1 LITGAGSS
9 SPQRLYSRWFEAFH
23 VLRPDVQFDYRS
35 VGSGAGVKQ
44 LLEGMVAFSGVDAP
58 LSDEQL
64 GFAKLPLLHIP
75 STISAVVFVYNLP
88 GVPELRLTPR
98 ILAGIFTGKITA
110 WNDPLIAASNSNA
123 NLPAVPI
130 VVIHRTD
137 ACSTTR
143 VFTNYL
149 SKVSSEWQQRVG
161 EGSSVR
167 WPLGLGTNGN
177 EGVFGL
183 VKQYGGAIAYLD
195 FPYASENHLAFAR
208 VQNRSGRFVKADAPS
223 LTAAAAS
230 SAIPEDFRVS
240 ITNAPGSDAYP
251 VASLMWFVVPAP
263 DPADTTVREVAAF
276 LRWTTEKNPQAAAA
290 NFGFAALPEKL
301 LERVDRALQAIH

>member
-1 LITGAGSS
+1 
-9 SPQRLYSRWFEAFH
+9 
-23 VLRPDVQFDYRS
+23 VQFDYQL
-35 VGSGAGVKQ
+35 VGSGAGVRQ

-64 GFAKLPLLHIP
+64 GFAKRHVP

-88 GVPELRLTPR
+88 GVPELRLTPQ
-98 ILAGIFTGKITA
+98 ILAGIFTGKIAA
-110 WNDPLIAASNSNA
+110 WNDPLVAEANRNV

-130 VVIHRTD
+130 AVIHRSD
-137 ACSTTR
+137 GCSTTR

-161 EGSSVR
+161 EGSSVN
-167 WPLGLGTNGN
+167 WPLGLGANGN

-183 VKQYGGAIAYLD
+183 VKRYDGGIAYLD

-208 VQNRSGRFVKADAPS
+208 VQNRSGQFVKADPQS

-230 SAIPEDFRVS
+230 SAIPEDFRAW

-251 VASLMWFVVPAP
+251 VASLLWLVVPAP
-263 DPADTTVREVAAF
+263 DHTDTTVRDVAAF

-290 NFGFAALPEKL
+290 NLGFAPLPAKL
-301 LERVDRALQAIH
+301 LERVNRALSAIH